1 MNAMKGLTPIV
12 KKVAQ
17 LMSGIICIYGIY
29 IVVHGHLTPGGAF
42 AGGIILAGAFILLI
56 LAFGSEVIKLRKEE
70 TGSSVLESLAI
81 LVTLIMSVLG
91 LFIGSR
97 IFFNNY
103 LPTGETGELASAGV
117 IPVYNILIGIEVAA
131 AIVTIFLALIIFK
144 EEEEQR

>member
-1 MNAMKGLTPIV
+1 MKGLTPIV

-70 TGSSVLESLAI
+70 SGSTLSESISLLVAI
-81 LVTLIMSVLG
+81 IMAALG
-91 LFIGSR
+91 LLIGSKV
-97 IFFNNY
+97 FFANY
-103 LPTGETGELASAGV
+103 LPKGEIGELVSAGA
-117 IPVYNILIGIEVAA
+117 IPIYNILIGIEVAA
-131 AIVTIFLALIIFK
+131 AIVTIFLALVIFK
-144 EEEEQR
+144 EEEEQ

>member
-1 MNAMKGLTPIV
+1 MKGLTPIV

-70 TGSSVLESLAI
+70 TGSSLSESVALLA
-81 LVTLIMSVLG
+81 TLILASVG
-91 LFIGSR
+91 LLIGSK
-97 IFFNNY
+97 IFFHNY
-103 LPTGETGELASAGV
+103 LPTGQIGQLPSAGM

-131 AIVTIFLALIIFK
+131 AIITIFLALIIFK